1 MANYNPSWRAPD
13 VGINNVPAYQVS
25 GRPYATGSCQAATL
39 TKIDFPFVT
48 RWVTV
53 QNRADRILRFGFS
66 EAGLNSSDSGTENYY
81 YTVPP
86 SSSVGPLE
94 MKVSSLYFVKD
105 ASSSVDAYNN
115 LFDVVAGLTTIQS
128 MRTSGTLG
136 PNFSGSYVGV

>member
-25 GRPYATGSCQAATL
+25 GRPFATGSCQAATE
-39 TKIDFPFVT
+39 TQVNFPYVT

-53 QNRADRILRFGFS
+53 VNNSARRLRVS
-66 EAGLNSSDSGTENYY
+66 YSHEGLNLANTGSEGYHF
-81 YTVPP
+81 TVPA
-86 SSSVGPLE
+86 SGSLGPLE
-94 MKVSSLYFVKD
+94 MKVSSLWFIKEP
-105 ASSSVDAYNN
+105 SSSADAYNN

>member
-25 GRPYATGSCQAATL
+25 GRPWATGSVSAHTYKEVQ
-39 TKIDFPFVT
+39 FPFVT

-53 QNRADRILRFGFS
+53 INKSAAPVCVGFS
-66 EAGLNSSDSGTENYY
+66 FQGLNILASGSSNYF
-81 YTVPP
+81 TVAAA
-86 SSSVGPLE
+86 STIGPLE
-94 MKVSSLYFVKD
+94 MKVSSLWFIRSGSNSDGNY
-105 ASSSVDAYNN
+105 
-115 LFDVVAGLTTIQS
+115 LDVVAGLTTIQS